1 MAPWYSGKTADCCF
15 SDPGSISTWRW
26 WDFLAMVLPQ
36 IRLPT
41 VRGSTKPQKQFL
53 IIIIRWT
60 TLSHSVLFHSF
71 NYFFILKVTWLEELY
86 ASVDFLT
93 MSDTQCYFPAFL
105 IHWRFD
111 SSSINPKPFFLPNY
125 AYKAE
130 YKAENRVILKHN
142 SM

>member
-1 MAPWYSGKTADCCF
+1 MFQRSWIDIHLKMVRLPGDGPSTNTAADC
-15 SDPGSISTWRW
+15 SWINTS
-26 WDFLAMVLPQ
+26 
-36 IRLPT
+36 
-41 VRGSTKPQKQFL
+41 QKQFL

-105 IHWRFD
+105 IQWRFD
-111 SSSINPKPFFLPNY
+111 SSSINPKPFLLPNY